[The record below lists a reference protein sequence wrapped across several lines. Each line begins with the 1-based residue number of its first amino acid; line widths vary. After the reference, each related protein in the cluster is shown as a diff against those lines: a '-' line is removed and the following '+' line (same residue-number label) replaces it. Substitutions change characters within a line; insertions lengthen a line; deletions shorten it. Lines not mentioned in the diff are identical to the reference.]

1 MYRIKLRVRQTNRD
15 DCLGGSGTEYLHL
28 KWKREKRK
36 IYGIDCRASSSTGY
50 ATWPCSPFLWKMKHG
65 DTGNKKWKKKTLN
78 FVWLKSFLL
87 RFRRLE
93 ITKSIKLNCWVVLK
107 DLVIRFSFSSKHHS
121 QECWRAEGE
130 EGTIDEFRNRNERLS
145 LNNKETK
152 QFQMKNKW

>member
-1 MYRIKLRVRQTNRD
+1 M
-15 DCLGGSGTEYLHL
+15 E
-28 KWKREKRK
+28 
-36 IYGIDCRASSSTGY
+36 
-50 ATWPCSPFLWKMKHG
+50 
-65 DTGNKKWKKKTLN
+65 KKTLN

-145 LNNKETK
+145 LNNKETR
-152 QFQMKNKW
+152 QFQMKNKWWLLYYIFTYGAVLWDEWLEMSRNTILIESNSVAPNHSSSEARKGKHSI